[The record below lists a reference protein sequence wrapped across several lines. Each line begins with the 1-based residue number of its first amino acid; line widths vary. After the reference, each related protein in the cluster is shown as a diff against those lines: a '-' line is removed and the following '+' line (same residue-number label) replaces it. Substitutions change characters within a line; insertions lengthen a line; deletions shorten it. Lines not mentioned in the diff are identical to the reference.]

1 MRWSLLIAASL
12 SLLAV
17 PASATGNSCGK
28 GKSCPGTGNTVY
40 GKADPITVNA
50 PNFSDRGVYIKQ
62 IGDENTATVTQTA
75 ARART
80 DLLQQGNQ
88 NSATITQR
96 GAGAKY
102 AGVGQVGS
110 SNSATASQTGAGA
123 ATLYVK
129 QSGSSNTATA
139 VQNASGMLYNGAVL
153 VQKGHGNA
161 IALTQEGEGNRA
173 LLTQEGSSNRMAA
186 VQTGNN
192 NRLAWTQEGNNLSHP
207 TVLQQGGG
215 NMAITQTGGR

>member
-1 MRWSLLIAASL
+1 MRWSILIAASL
-12 SLLAV
+12 SFIAM
-17 PASATGNSCGK
+17 PAWATGTSCGK
-28 GKSCPGTGNTVY
+28 GKTCPGQGQTVY

-50 PNFSDRGVYIKQ
+50 PSFSDRGVYIKQ

-80 DLLQQGNQ
+80 DLLQQGNR
-88 NSATITQR
+88 NIAIIAQR

-102 AGVGQVGS
+102 AGIGQVGS
-110 SNSATASQTGAGA
+110 NNSATAAQTGAGS

-139 VQNASGMLYNGAVL
+139 VQNASGALYNGAVL
-153 VQKGHGNA
+153 VQKGHNNA
-161 IALTQEGEGNRA
+161 MALTQEGEGNRA

-207 TVLQQGGG
+207 TVVQQGGG